1 MNVIEMI
8 LTNML
13 VSDCKE
19 INKISD
25 YPNSFSNS
33 IQSNNKI
40 VLEEDYE
47 FILNGFNPD
56 LNKYT
61 VEEVLTAI
69 DGFNLI
75 NPKET
80 LEFILYNNVLD
91 YIQEVK
97 PLIEKIYPNKNYF
110 LEFCIDPEILNLSCL
125 VLSIEGIT
133 TPIGDNFDICTKIK
147 LELRKLDLYNKK
159 FIKNFLLEPF
169 YVF

>member
-40 VLEEDYE
+40 VLEDDYE

-97 PLIEKIYPNKNYF
+97 PFLDEYYPNKEYNLRF
-110 LEFCIDPEILNLSCL
+110 VIDPEIMDLSCL
-125 VLSIEGIT
+125 ILSVNNIT
-133 TPIGDNFDICTKIK
+133 TPFEDNLNIITKIK
-147 LELRKLDLYNKK
+147 SCLRQSNVCNKK
-159 FIKNFLLEPF
+159 FIKNFSLEAF
-169 YVF
+169 Q